1 LNPATT
7 LADELDRCVMCGLCS
22 QQCPTY
28 ALSADENESPRGR
41 IAIIAALASGQLEA
55 DARVHTHLDHCTGC
69 RSCEAACPSAVRF
82 GAIMDEASVRWPATK
97 PRLDLLERLTQ
108 VDRLKVD
115 ARWLRRYQRWGL
127 QRLARATGAVKWFG
141 LEQADRLLPPVADTP
156 EWQAYYPPTS
166 TRRGDVAL
174 FTGCIA
180 SLFDR
185 AALDASRR
193 LLNRLGYGVHLPP
206 EQVCCGALHRHRGE
220 SQQADALARQNVAA
234 FADLESDAIVHT
246 ASGCTAQLAEYG
258 QHLGDEAQGFSAKI
272 KDINQFLLDIDWPQE
287 LQPAP
292 LVQRAALHTPCS
304 LANVL
309 RQADAPRRLLA
320 RIPGLEL
327 LDLPQATRCCG
338 GAGSYM
344 LEQSDFARRLRDD
357 KLAALQQLQPG
368 IATLVS
374 SNIGCALHLAAGLR
388 EQDQSVEVVHPVVVL
403 AQQLN
408 LSQT

>member
-1 LNPATT
+1 
-7 LADELDRCVMCGLCS
+7 MCGLCS
-22 QQCPTY
+22 QHCPTY

-41 IAIIAALASGQLEA
+41 IALIAALASGQLAA
-55 DARVHTHLDHCTGC
+55 DTRVHAHLDHCTGC
-69 RSCEAACPSAVRF
+69 RSCEAACPSGVRF
-82 GAIMDEASVRWPATK
+82 GAIMDEASSHWPTA
-97 PRLDLLERLTQ
+97 RQRFDLLGRLTQ
-108 VDRLKVD
+108 AERLKTD
-115 ARWLRRYQRWGL
+115 ARWLRRYQRSGL
-127 QRLARATGAVKWFG
+127 QGLARATGAVKWFG
-141 LEQADRLLPPVADTP
+141 LEQADRLLPPVPDSP
-156 EWQAYYPPTS
+156 EWQAYYPPDDKH
-166 TRRGDVAL
+166 RGDVAL
-174 FTGCIA
+174 FTGCVA
-180 SLFDR
+180 NLFDR

-193 LLNRLGYGVHLPP
+193 LLNRLGYGVHLPTQ
-206 EQVCCGALHRHRGE
+206 QVCCGALHRHRGE
-220 SQQADALARQNVAA
+220 PQQADALARQNVAA
-234 FADLESDAIVHT
+234 FADLDIDAIVHT
-246 ASGCTAQLAEYG
+246 ASGCTAQLAEYD

-292 LVQRAALHTPCS
+292 LAQRVALHTPCS

-320 RIPGLEL
+320 RIPDLEL
-327 LDLPQATRCCG
+327 QDLPQTTRCCG

-388 EQDQSVEVVHPVVVL
+388 EQDQPVEVVHPVVVL
-403 AQQLN
+403 ARQLN
-408 LSQT
+408 LPQTQTCTPPPSSATVAP